1 MRKSARAL
9 KSFLL
14 KNAPLRDAAPLDR
27 AGCRRSGSDY
37 LLLIRFEDAPEHA
50 ERIVRTLY
58 HAAPSLVEFPYR
70 GRPGRKEGTQELLL
84 LPLPYVIVYNVQA
97 DIIHIVRILHAAQN
111 WP

>member
-1 MRKSARAL
+1 MQ
-9 KSFLL
+9 
-14 KNAPLRDAAPLDR
+14 LRWTEQAADDLE
-27 AGCRRSGSDY
+27 AITDY
-37 LLLIRFEDAPEHA
+37 LFENAPEHA